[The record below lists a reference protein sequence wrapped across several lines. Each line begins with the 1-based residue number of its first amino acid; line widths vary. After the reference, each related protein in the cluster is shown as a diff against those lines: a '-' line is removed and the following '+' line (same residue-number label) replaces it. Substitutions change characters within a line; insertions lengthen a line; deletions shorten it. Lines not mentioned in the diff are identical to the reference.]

1 MTVRQGVKPLADR
14 DWLFGSRPRRLALEA
29 LLRAQ
34 DERWSKAALT
44 RAASVSPHGGIDE
57 HLAGFIRIGL
67 VVERD
72 GAYALADPPP
82 AFVGSLAALLTALGG
97 LPDRPPS

>member
-1 MTVRQGVKPLADR
+1 
-14 DWLFGSRPRRLALEA
+14 
-29 LLRAQ
+29 
-34 DERWSKAALT
+34 
-44 RAASVSPHGGIDE
+44 
-57 HLAGFIRIGL
+57 LAGFIRIGL